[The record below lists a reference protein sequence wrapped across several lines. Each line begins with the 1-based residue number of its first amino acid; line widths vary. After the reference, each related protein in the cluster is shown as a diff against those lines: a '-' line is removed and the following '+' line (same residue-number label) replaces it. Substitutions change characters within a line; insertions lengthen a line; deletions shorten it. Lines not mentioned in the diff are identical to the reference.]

1 MMRLHYLQHVIFEGI
16 GYFNTYARNKGFLIS
31 GTRIYEKDPFPG
43 PDDFDWLIIMG
54 GPMGVHDERVF
65 PWFIDEKKCI
75 ERAIRANKK
84 ILGICLGAQLIA
96 DVLGAK
102 VYANRTME
110 IGWFPVTLTG
120 DAHKTGIFRG
130 ISDRF
135 IAFHWHGDTFDM
147 PRGALH
153 IAMSEACANQAFVY
167 DGHVI
172 GLQFH
177 CESTADGIGRLIDN
191 CGNEIRE
198 GPYTQKVGFI
208 RLNMDHVIKMNATM
222 NKLLDNL
229 LQSGK
234 PPSSGQ
240 SF

>member
-1 MMRLHYLQHVIFEGI
+1 MMRLHYFQHVVFEGI
-16 GYFNTYARNKGFLIS
+16 GCINAYARNKGFLIS
-31 GTRIYEKDPFPG
+31 GTRIYKKDPFPG

-65 PWFIDEKKCI
+65 PWIIDEQKCI

-102 VYANRTME
+102 VYANRTRE
-110 IGWFPVTLTG
+110 IGWFPVTLSG
-120 DAHKTGIFRG
+120 DAHKTGIFHG

-135 IAFHWHGDTFDM
+135 IAFHWHGDTFDI

-167 DGHVI
+167 DGHVM

-177 CESTADGIGRLIDN
+177 CESTAESITALIDN
-191 CGNEIRE
+191 CGNEIHD
-198 GPYTQKVGFI
+198 GSSMQKAEAI
-208 RLNMDHVIKMNATM
+208 RSNFDRIPEINTTM
-222 NKLLDNL
+222 SILLDNL
-229 LQSGK
+229 LHFAN
-234 PPSSGQ
+234 PPSSG
-240 SF
+240 F